1 MIYILSSKQFYL
13 DIFQITEKNNKLK
26 ATIFWPVFDILIG
39 VSLIGMAGNAL
50 ERVQRVHEPAD
61 LQDITFWTRRILSEP
76 AEFLTDLVAIQPSN
90 FCSSSPK

>member
-1 MIYILSSKQFYL
+1 MPNIWKKDSGY
-13 DIFQITEKNNKLK
+13 
-26 ATIFWPVFDILIG
+26 
-39 VSLIGMAGNAL
+39 AL